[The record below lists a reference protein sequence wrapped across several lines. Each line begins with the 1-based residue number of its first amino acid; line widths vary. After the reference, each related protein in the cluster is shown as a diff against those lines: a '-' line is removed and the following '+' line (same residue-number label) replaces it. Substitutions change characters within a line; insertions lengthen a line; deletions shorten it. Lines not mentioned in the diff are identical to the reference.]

1 MVPLTFGECPSKLRI
16 NQLYY
21 SHITTNIMKF
31 KTLLLAAALMVC
43 ASASAQFTNASSKKS
58 SSSTEVTSGW
68 NNLYVQYNSH
78 KFNDNDNALFHK
90 GSMDG
95 FTIGY
100 NRGIGLSSS
109 MPLYLEV
116 GGGLQYSTGSNDDVD
131 VHLLSVVAPVS
142 VLYHFSFPNSTIG
155 IEPLAGLN
163 FRYNGWGEIKD
174 DEDTYDPFSDDD
186 TDDNPANRFQVGLHL
201 GVNAVFKKF
210 VLGLK
215 YNIGLSN
222 FWKVKGGYKET
233 TDIKFN
239 TFTISAG
246 FRF

>member
-1 MVPLTFGECPSKLRI
+1 
-16 NQLYY
+16 
-21 SHITTNIMKF
+21 MKF

-78 KFNDNDNALFHK
+78 KFNDNDNELFHK

-142 VLYHFSFPNSTIG
+142 VLYQFSFPNSTIG
-155 IEPLAGLN
+155 IEPLAGLT

-174 DEDTYDPFSDDD
+174 DDDKFDPFSKDDY
-186 TDDNPANRFQVGLHL
+186 DDPANRFQVGLHL
-201 GVNAVFKKF
+201 GANAVFNKF

-215 YNIGLSN
+215 YNIGLTD
-222 FWKVKGGYKET
+222 FWKSKGYGEST
-233 TDIKFN
+233 NVKFN

>member
-1 MVPLTFGECPSKLRI
+1 
-16 NQLYY
+16 
-21 SHITTNIMKF
+21 
-31 KTLLLAAALMVC
+31 MVC

-222 FWKVKGGYKET
+222 FWKVKGDYVT
-233 TDIKFN
+233 TNVKFN

-246 FRF
+246 YRF

>member
-1 MVPLTFGECPSKLRI
+1 
-16 NQLYY
+16 
-21 SHITTNIMKF
+21 MKF

-163 FRYNGWGEIKD
+163 FRYNGWGEVKD
-174 DEDTYDPFSDDD
+174 DEDTYNPFSDDD

-222 FWKVKGGYKET
+222 FWKAKDYKET

>member
-1 MVPLTFGECPSKLRI
+1 
-16 NQLYY
+16 
-21 SHITTNIMKF
+21 
-31 KTLLLAAALMVC
+31 
-43 ASASAQFTNASSKKS
+43 
-58 SSSTEVTSGW
+58 
-68 NNLYVQYNSH
+68 
-78 KFNDNDNALFHK
+78 
-90 GSMDG
+90 MDG

-174 DEDTYDPFSDDD
+174 DKDTYDPFSDDD
-186 TDDNPANRFQVGLHL
+186 TGDNPANRFQVGLHL

-222 FWKVKGGYKET
+222 FWKVKGDYET
-233 TDIKFN
+233 TNVKFN

>member
-31 KTLLLAAALMVC
+31 KTLLLAAAMMVC

-174 DEDTYDPFSDDD
+174 DEDKADPFSKDDY
-186 TDDNPANRFQVGLHL
+186 DDPANRFQVGLHL

-222 FWKVKGGYKET
+222 FWKVKGDGEST
-233 TDIKFN
+233 NVKFN

>member
-1 MVPLTFGECPSKLRI
+1 
-16 NQLYY
+16 
-21 SHITTNIMKF
+21 MKF
-31 KTLLLAAALMVC
+31 KTLLLAAAMMVC

-174 DEDTYDPFSDDD
+174 DKDTYDPFSDDD
-186 TDDNPANRFQVGLHL
+186 TGDNPANRFQVGLHL

-222 FWKVKGGYKET
+222 FWKVKGDYET
-233 TDIKFN
+233 TNVKFN

>member
-58 SSSTEVTSGW
+58 SSSTEVTSGL

>member
-1 MVPLTFGECPSKLRI
+1 
-16 NQLYY
+16 
-21 SHITTNIMKF
+21 MKF

>member
-1 MVPLTFGECPSKLRI
+1 
-16 NQLYY
+16 
-21 SHITTNIMKF
+21 MKF
-31 KTLLLAAALMVC
+31 KTLLLAAAMMVC

-100 NRGIGLSSS
+100 NRGISISNS

-116 GGGLQYSTGSNDDVD
+116 GGGLQYSTGSNNDVD

-155 IEPLAGLN
+155 IEPLAGLTL
-163 FRYNGWGEIKD
+163 RYNGWGEIKGEIKD
-174 DEDTYDPFSDDD
+174 HGDIIDFKDDPFSKDDY
-186 TDDNPANRFQVGLHL
+186 DNPANRFQVGLHL
-201 GVNAVFKKF
+201 GANAVFKKF

-215 YNIGLSN
+215 YNIGLTD
-222 FWKVKGGYKET
+222 FWKYKVDGEST
-233 TDIKFN
+233 NVKFN

>member
-1 MVPLTFGECPSKLRI
+1 
-16 NQLYY
+16 
-21 SHITTNIMKF
+21 
-31 KTLLLAAALMVC
+31 MVC

-222 FWKVKGGYKET
+222 FWKFKGDYET
-233 TDIKFN
+233 TNVKFN

-246 FRF
+246 YRF

>member
-1 MVPLTFGECPSKLRI
+1 
-16 NQLYY
+16 
-21 SHITTNIMKF
+21 MKF

-215 YNIGLSN
+215 YNISLSN

>member
-1 MVPLTFGECPSKLRI
+1 
-16 NQLYY
+16 
-21 SHITTNIMKF
+21 MKF

-222 FWKVKGGYKET
+222 FWKFKGDYET
-233 TDIKFN
+233 TNVKFN

-246 FRF
+246 YRF

>member
-1 MVPLTFGECPSKLRI
+1 
-16 NQLYY
+16 
-21 SHITTNIMKF
+21 MKF
-31 KTLLLAAALMVC
+31 KTLLLAAAMMVC

-100 NRGIGLSSS
+100 NRGISISNS

-116 GGGLQYSTGSNDDVD
+116 GGGLQYSTGSNDDED

-222 FWKVKGGYKET
+222 FWKFKGDYET
-233 TDIKFN
+233 TNVKFN

>member
-1 MVPLTFGECPSKLRI
+1 
-16 NQLYY
+16 
-21 SHITTNIMKF
+21 MKF
-31 KTLLLAAALMVC
+31 KTLLLAAAMMVC

-78 KFNDNDNALFHK
+78 KFNDNDEPLFHK

-116 GGGLQYSTGSNDDVD
+116 GGGLQYSTGSNHEED
-131 VHLLSVVAPVS
+131 VHMLSVVAPVS
-142 VLYHFSFPNSTIG
+142 VLYHFSIPNSTIG

-174 DEDTYDPFSDDD
+174 EDGKSDPFSKDDY
-186 TDDNPANRFQVGLHL
+186 DDPANRFQVGLHL

-222 FWKVKGGYKET
+222 FLKVKYYKET
-233 TDIKFN
+233 TNVKFN

-246 FRF
+246 YRF

>member
-1 MVPLTFGECPSKLRI
+1 
-16 NQLYY
+16 
-21 SHITTNIMKF
+21 MKF
-31 KTLLLAAALMVC
+31 KTLLLAAAMMVC

-116 GGGLQYSTGSNDDVD
+116 GGGLQYSTGSNNDVD

-174 DEDTYDPFSDDD
+174 DEDKGDPFSDDD

-222 FWKVKGGYKET
+222 FWKVKGAYKET

>member
-1 MVPLTFGECPSKLRI
+1 
-16 NQLYY
+16 
-21 SHITTNIMKF
+21 MKF
-31 KTLLLAAALMVC
+31 KTLLFAAAMMVC

-222 FWKVKGGYKET
+222 FWKVKDYKET

>member
-1 MVPLTFGECPSKLRI
+1 
-16 NQLYY
+16 
-21 SHITTNIMKF
+21 MKF
-31 KTLLLAAALMVC
+31 KTLLLAAAMMVC

-163 FRYNGWGEIKD
+163 FRYNGWGEIND
-174 DEDTYDPFSDDD
+174 DMDTYDPFSDDD
-186 TDDNPANRFQVGLHL
+186 TGDNPANRFQVGLHL

-222 FWKVKGGYKET
+222 FWKVKGDYVT
-233 TDIKFN
+233 TNVKFN

-246 FRF
+246 YRF

>member
-31 KTLLLAAALMVC
+31 KTLLLAAAMMVC

-78 KFNDNDNALFHK
+78 KFNDNKVAEFDN

-100 NRGIGLSSS
+100 NRGIGLSNS

-116 GGGLQYSTGSNDDVD
+116 GGGLQYSTGSNDDED
-131 VHLLSVVAPVS
+131 MHMLSVVAPVS
-142 VLYHFSFPNSTIG
+142 VLYHFSIPNSTIG

-174 DEDTYDPFSDDD
+174 EDDKLDPFSKDDY
-186 TDDNPANRFQVGLHL
+186 DDPANRFQVGLHL

-222 FWKVKGGYKET
+222 FWKVKGDYVT
-233 TDIKFN
+233 TNVKFN

-246 FRF
+246 YRF

>member
-1 MVPLTFGECPSKLRI
+1 
-16 NQLYY
+16 
-21 SHITTNIMKF
+21 MKF

-58 SSSTEVTSGW
+58 SSSIEVTSGW

-222 FWKVKGGYKET
+222 FWKFKGDYET
-233 TDIKFN
+233 TNVKFN

-246 FRF
+246 YRF

>member
-1 MVPLTFGECPSKLRI
+1 
-16 NQLYY
+16 
-21 SHITTNIMKF
+21 MKF

-131 VHLLSVVAPVS
+131 MHMLSVVAPVS

>member
-1 MVPLTFGECPSKLRI
+1 
-16 NQLYY
+16 
-21 SHITTNIMKF
+21 MKF

-68 NNLYVQYNSH
+68 NNLYVQYNYH
-78 KFNDNDNALFHK
+78 KFNDNKNVLFDN

-100 NRGIGLSSS
+100 NRGIGLSNS

-131 VHLLSVVAPVS
+131 MHMLSVIAPVS

-163 FRYNGWGEIKD
+163 FRYNGWGEVKD
-174 DEDTYDPFSDDD
+174 DEDKYDPFSDDD

-222 FWKVKGGYKET
+222 FWKVKNYSET
-233 TDIKFN
+233 TNVKFN

>member
-1 MVPLTFGECPSKLRI
+1 MVPQTFGECPSKLRI

-21 SHITTNIMKF
+21 SHITTNNMKIR
-31 KTLLLAAALMVC
+31 TLLLAAAMMVC
-43 ASASAQFTNASSKKS
+43 ASASAQFTTSSSKS
-58 SSSTEVTSGW
+58 SSATEVKSGW
-68 NNLYVQYNSH
+68 NDLYVQYNSH
-78 KFNDNDNALFHK
+78 KFNDNKVAEFDN

-100 NRGIGLSSS
+100 NRGIGLSNS

-116 GGGLQYSTGSNDDVD
+116 GGGLQYSTGSNHEED
-131 VHLLSVVAPVS
+131 VHMLSVVAPVS
-142 VLYHFSFPNSTIG
+142 VLYHFSIPNSTIG

-174 DEDTYDPFSDDD
+174 EDDKLDPFSKDDY
-186 TDDNPANRFQVGLHL
+186 DDPANRFQVGLHL

-222 FWKVKGGYKET
+222 FWKFKDYSET
-233 TDIKFN
+233 TNVKFN

-246 FRF
+246 YRF

>member
-1 MVPLTFGECPSKLRI
+1 
-16 NQLYY
+16 
-21 SHITTNIMKF
+21 MKF
-31 KTLLLAAALMVC
+31 KTLLLAAAMMVC

-78 KFNDNDNALFHK
+78 KFNDNDEPLFHK

-116 GGGLQYSTGSNDDVD
+116 GGGLQYSTGSNHDVD
-131 VHLLSVVAPVS
+131 MHMLSVVAPVS

-222 FWKVKGGYKET
+222 FWKVKGDGVST
-233 TDIKFN
+233 NVKFN

>member
-1 MVPLTFGECPSKLRI
+1 
-16 NQLYY
+16 
-21 SHITTNIMKF
+21 MKIKF
-31 KTLLLAAALMVC
+31 FLLATAMMVC

-78 KFNDNDNALFHK
+78 KFNDNDDALFHK

-155 IEPLAGLN
+155 IEPLAGLTL
-163 FRYNGWGEIKD
+163 RYNGWGEIKGD
-174 DEDTYDPFSDDD
+174 GDKADPFSKDDY
-186 TDDNPANRFQVGLHL
+186 DDPANRFQVGLHL

-222 FWKVKGGYKET
+222 FWKVKEGYKET

>member
-1 MVPLTFGECPSKLRI
+1 
-16 NQLYY
+16 
-21 SHITTNIMKF
+21 MKIKF
-31 KTLLLAAALMVC
+31 FLLAAAMMVC

-78 KFNDNDNALFHK
+78 KFNDNKVAEFDN

-100 NRGIGLSSS
+100 NRGIGLSNS

-174 DEDTYDPFSDDD
+174 DKDTYDPFSDDD
-186 TDDNPANRFQVGLHL
+186 TGDNPANRFQVGLHL

-222 FWKVKGGYKET
+222 FWKVKGDYET
-233 TDIKFN
+233 TNVKFN